1 MKNINVDIITKTITI
16 SKAFYKKASDPR
28 TAEYRELR
36 TAVIENADFRIV
48 FKTSDKKTYNGL
60 TFKRMK
66 EYIETQSNSEAI
78 LAEFESVQKV
88 AEAKGSKYP
97 LTKKWFLET
106 FPNYKLSEVTSE
118 EMKKDSENE
127 TEKTQ
132 NNNDNITSINEAIG
146 A

>member
-16 SKAFYKKASDPR
+16 SKKASDPR

-118 EMKKDSENE
+118 EMKKESENKTE
-127 TEKTQ
+127 TTQ
-132 NNNDNITSINEAIG
+132 NNNDNITSINEAIC